1 MSRAALLIL
10 ATALILRHAVE
21 MSPTSAPM
29 TARARA
35 RAELTEEIKREARH
49 QLAEHGTDLSLRAVA
64 RELGMASSA
73 VYRYFPSRDD
83 LLTALIVDAYD
94 ALGETAELAL
104 SDAHEGVSERWV
116 ALSMAVRCWAVEHP
130 HDYALLY
137 GSPVPGYRAPQDT
150 IAPAERVSLVALGI
164 MHEGVASGEISL
176 RGSLPVSR
184 AVRNDLSA
192 LSETTG
198 LDIPD
203 HVLARGL
210 LIWTALFG
218 SISFELF
225 GHFHNVIHD
234 YPAFF
239 ESQMR
244 RAARYLISGDGH
256 SG

>member
-1 MSRAALLIL
+1 
-10 ATALILRHAVE
+10 

-35 RAELTEEIKREARH
+35 RAELTDEIKREARR
-49 QLAEHGTDLSLRAVA
+49 QLAEHGADLSLRAVA
-64 RELGMASSA
+64 RQLGMASSA
-73 VYRYFPSRDD
+73 VYRYFPSRDE

-94 ALGETAELAL
+94 ALGETAEQALAGAEGGVTERWLAL
-104 SDAHEGVSERWV
+104 STSIRA
-116 ALSMAVRCWAVEHP
+116 WAVEHP

-150 IAPAERVSLVALGI
+150 IAPAERVSLVALRI
-164 MHEGVASGEISL
+164 MHEGVASGEVSF
-176 RGSLPVSR
+176 RGSMPVSR
-184 AVRNDLSA
+184 TVRNDLSA
-192 LSETTG
+192 LSEATG

-210 LIWTALFG
+210 LVWTALFG
-218 SISFELF
+218 SITFELF
-225 GHFHNVIHD
+225 GHLHNVIHD

-256 SG
+256 PG